1 MEKNL
6 KKIIKTRKRVKL
18 QEECYRTE
26 FGSTHSTCSKAN
38 LLTPGYDEGRSSVFL
53 QDAKQ
58 VSETQPQIHLVFE
71 LRVSKIE

>member
-18 QEECYRTE
+18 QEECYRSE

-38 LLTPGYDEGRSSVFL
+38 LLTPGYDDGRYSIFHRLSS
-53 QDAKQ
+53 KKNRW
-58 VSETQPQIHLVFE
+58 LVLKRPEVPSGF
-71 LRVSKIE
+71 